1 MATLENP
8 ISQEQL
14 EQLKESRKDM
24 QDALNAVDKA
34 KRAGIE
40 IPGAREQAQTN
51 LDKINSIIQVY
62 FPGQ

>member
-8 ISQEQL
+8 IDKDQL
-14 EQLKESRKDM
+14 EQLKASRKDM
-24 QDALNAVDKA
+24 QDALNAIDKA
-34 KRAGIE
+34 TRAGIE
-40 IPGAREQAQTN
+40 IPGAREQAQAN